1 MHSQSTTTMMHTQL
15 GRLAGLLDELD
26 VGLVAVDSEDDFA
39 NVNRTAASLLG
50 MRPGN
55 ATAGEFYA
63 ALDTIAERAIN
74 SAEIE
79 AEEVLLF
86 QDRSAETRSTW
97 LFTDPPTHLGVVSK
111 PAPFTGFDGRIWAFY
126 DNSRVAEAI
135 DAASQANALV
145 RAVSDAMH
153 DPQVLF
159 EAVWRDGRVVDLIYR
174 DVNPATTEYL
184 GLTREELVGHSI
196 LDSLPN
202 IEGSGLLAYYIRCAE
217 TGRPLVLDAFP
228 YYNEVLDD
236 LRYYDV
242 RAAQVRPG
250 LISLTWRD
258 VSYRIEYAQRIAESQ
273 ERFRLLAENVADV
286 VVRLAD
292 DGTIRWISN
301 SVEQALGAPA
311 EHWVGLPGS
320 EFVVPDEHDRGPGE
334 AGEAGE
340 NQIGRRRITGADG
353 RPHWIHLHSKPFYDS
368 AGIRDGLV
376 ASFRVIDDEVAAE
389 ARAREQIARRE
400 AQNRSL
406 AARLQLQTDRLTA
419 ELGSAARYVDSIL
432 PKGLDGPVPVTVRHE
447 PSRELAGDCYDFRWI
462 DEDHLVIYLIDV
474 SGHGVEPAMVSVSV
488 HNVLRSGTL
497 TWETMLAPHSV
508 LAELNR
514 LFQMDQQGGNYFT
527 VWYGVYQL
535 STRTLRFATAGHPPA
550 LALSPAG
557 VRALSTEGVPVGVLE
572 DAEFQSATY
581 TVPPGQDLL
590 VYSDGAFEFELPE
603 GRQWTLAQF
612 IDMCAETAAGDT
624 GWTLESL
631 VSRLRAL
638 SGSGLF
644 DDDCTVMRLSFP

>member
-1 MHSQSTTTMMHTQL
+1 MMHTQL

-26 VGLVAVDSEDDFA
+26 VGLVSVDYADDFA
-39 NVNRTAASLLG
+39 NVNQTAAALLG
-50 MRPGN
+50 MAPGN
-55 ATAGEFYA
+55 ATATEFYM
-63 ALDTIAERAIN
+63 ALETITARAIN
-74 SAEIE
+74 RTEIE
-79 AEEVLLF
+79 AEEALLAR
-86 QDRSAETRSTW
+86 DPSAEVRSTW
-97 LFTDPPTHLGVVSK
+97 SFTDSPTHLGVVSK
-111 PAPFTGFDGRIWAFY
+111 PAPFTGFEGRIWAFY

-292 DGTIRWISN
+292 EGTIRWISN

-311 EHWVGLPGS
+311 DYWVGRCGT
-320 EFVVPDEHDRGPGE
+320 EFVMPEHHDGEPGQADR
-334 AGEAGE
+334 
-340 NQIGRRRITGADG
+340 NHIGRRKVIGADG
-353 RPHWIHLHSKPFYDS
+353 RLHCIHLHSKPFYDS
-368 AGIRDGLV
+368 DGKRDGLV
-376 ASFRVIDDEVAAE
+376 ASFRVIDEEVAAE
-389 ARAREQIARRE
+389 VRATEQIARRE

-406 AARLQLQTDRLTA
+406 TARLQLQTDRLTK
-419 ELGSAARYVDSIL
+419 ELESATRYVASIL
-432 PKGLDGPVPVTVRHE
+432 PRDLDDGPVPVAVRHE

-462 DEDHLVIYLIDV
+462 DEDHLLIYLIDV

-497 TWETMLAPHSV
+497 AWETMLAPHAV

-514 LFQMDQQGGNYFT
+514 LFQMDDHGGNYFT
-527 VWYGVYQL
+527 IWYGVYQR
-535 STRTLRFATAGHPPA
+535 STRTLRYATAGHPPA
-550 LALSPAG
+550 LALSDGAAH
-557 VRALSTEGVPVGVLE
+557 RLSTDGVPIGVLE
-572 DAEFQSATY
+572 DAEFQTATY
-581 TVPPGQDLL
+581 PVPPGQDLL
-590 VYSDGAFEFELPE
+590 IYSDGAFEFELPD
-603 GRQWTLAQF
+603 GRQWLLTEFADLCSA
-612 IDMCAETAAGDT
+612 TATESPD
-624 GWTLESL
+624 WTLDAL
-631 VSRLRAL
+631 VDRLRAR
-638 SGSGLF
+638 SASGLF
-644 DDDCTVMRLSFP
+644 DDDCTLIRVSFP